1 MRALLL
7 VVLAI
12 GCAPAGPCRL
22 QQVAGLPARLDTGRL
37 EVTGRVNRVDTPLVV
52 DTGAERTVLTMGT
65 INELLLARSMLSRSQ
80 LTGVTGAVN
89 NADVFADLQL
99 GDVNFAQRFAVTNVP
114 ALSGLIGADLLADYD
129 VELDMPG
136 RRVRL
141 WKASS
146 CGASDLPWSGP
157 RDELPVHV
165 TWGNQLIVT
174 VTIDGQPVNALL
186 DSGASISL
194 LQTETA
200 RRIGVTQAKLA
211 ADPEVSVSGVDG
223 GAIRVRVHR
232 FGSLG
237 VGNYQTISPRVSVG
251 ESQLISPEMLL
262 GLDYLH
268 NRRIWISYRTER
280 VFIQ

>member
-1 MRALLL
+1 MRSFLL
-7 VVLAI
+7 VVLVI
-12 GCAPAGPCRL
+12 GCTPAGPCRL
-22 QQVAGLPARLDTGRL
+22 QQVAQLAARLDTGRL

-52 DTGAERTVLTMGT
+52 DTGAERTVLTMDT
-65 INELLLARSMLSRSQ
+65 VNELLLARSRLSRSQ
-80 LTGVTGAVN
+80 LTGVSGSVD

-99 GDVNFAQRFAVTNVP
+99 GDANFAQRFAVTNVP
-114 ALSGLIGADLLADYD
+114 VLNGLIGADLLARYD

-141 WKASS
+141 WKASK
-146 CGASDLPWSGP
+146 CGASDLPWSGR
-157 RDELPVHV
+157 RDQLPVHV
-165 TWGNQLIVT
+165 TWRNQLIVT

-200 RRIGVTQAKLA
+200 RRIGVTRAKLA
-211 ADPEVSVSGVDG
+211 ADPEVSVSGADG
-223 GAIRVRVHR
+223 GTIRVRVHR

-237 VGNYQTISPRVSVG
+237 VGNYQTISPRMGVG

-262 GLDYLH
+262 GLDYLR
-268 NRRIWISYRTER
+268 NRRIWVSYRSER